1 MKGKV
6 RNQRLS
12 NARLRKQQHLLE
24 VNVRA
29 QTARVQRVRAIVRW
43 TFWSL
48 FFSGAGVGL
57 WLGGK
62 EVLRRFLWEN
72 PEYALAAIHVQTDG
86 ALLKEQVVEAAGLK
100 LGVNIFSIDRKSARA
115 KLDSL
120 PQVERAE
127 LERVLPNRIEIN
139 IRERRPIAWVTQT
152 AAENPTASDK
162 SLLIDARGVVM
173 TTKQMLPEY
182 YHLPQISGVT
192 VGNYEPGERISTIE
206 MQSALELVRL
216 NAGNIRWQARNIDL
230 AKGYCLVVTDQNH
243 GKITFGLDDVSGQLD
258 RLFRYLDRAEAERR
272 ELRTVNLLVKKNTPV
287 TFHDP
292 PPEEAEKAPPAVAE
306 KASEHEDKAPA
317 KAAAAPAGR
326 AATPVPRALPVN
338 PTPAPAK
345 AKAAARSKAA
355 PTPVIRKPFRP

>member
-12 NARLRKQQHLLE
+12 NARVRKQQHLLD

-29 QTARVQRVRAIVRW
+29 QTARAQRNRAIARW

-48 FFSGAGVGL
+48 FFIGSAAGL
-57 WLGGK
+57 WSGGK

-72 PEYALAAIHVQTDG
+72 PEYALAAIQVHTDG
-86 ALLKEQVVEAAGLK
+86 ALLKEQVIEATGLK
-100 LGVNIFSIDRKSARA
+100 LGVNIFTIDRKGARA

-127 LERVLPNRIEIN
+127 LERVLPNRIEIS
-139 IRERRPIAWVTQT
+139 IVERRPIAWVTQT
-152 AAENPTASDK
+152 ASENPTASDK
-162 SLLIDARGVVM
+162 SMLIDARGVVM

-182 YHLPQISGVT
+182 YHLPQISGVA
-192 VGNYEPGERISTIE
+192 VGNYEPGERIGTIE

-258 RLFRYLDRAEAERR
+258 RLFRYLDRAEAEKR

-292 PPEEAEKAPPAVAE
+292 RPDEDEKSPAADDKAADNDGKTPPKPAPAPAV
-306 KASEHEDKAPA
+306 
-317 KAAAAPAGR
+317 R
-326 AATPVPRALPVN
+326 ATTPIPRALPVV
-338 PTPAPAK
+338 PTPSPTK
-345 AKAAARSKAA
+345 AKAASRSKAT